1 MWLPDS
7 QVHVLLLPVDD
18 ACPTGQLAMH
28 WAYAPAVGLTDEG
41 RMPQGP
47 IIDH

>member
-28 WAYAPAVGLTDEG
+28 WAYAPAVGEG
-41 RMPQGP
+41 RLPRGP
-47 IIDH
+47 IIGH